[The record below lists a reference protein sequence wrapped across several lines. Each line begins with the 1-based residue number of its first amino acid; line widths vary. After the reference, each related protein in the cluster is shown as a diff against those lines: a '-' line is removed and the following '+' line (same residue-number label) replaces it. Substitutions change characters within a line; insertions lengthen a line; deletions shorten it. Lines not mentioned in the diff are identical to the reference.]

1 MKNNLVRLFVFGSK
15 LQMLASLVLAMADSV
30 EAVRPDR
37 SYLRKIKPA
46 KLHGFHPNYK
56 RFR

>member
-1 MKNNLVRLFVFGSK
+1 MKDNVVRLFLFDSP
-15 LQMLASLVLAMADSV
+15 LQLLTALVHTMAACV

-37 SYLRKIKPA
+37 SFPRKIKPA

-56 RFR
+56 RCR